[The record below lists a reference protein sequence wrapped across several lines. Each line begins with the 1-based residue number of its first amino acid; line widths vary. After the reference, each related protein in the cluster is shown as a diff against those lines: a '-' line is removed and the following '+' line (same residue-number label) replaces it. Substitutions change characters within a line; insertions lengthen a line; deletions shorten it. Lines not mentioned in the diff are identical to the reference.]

1 MEIIKAGNVKVP
13 NSLIIT
19 DFSHTTTDEELFDYL
34 KRCGS
39 IARIINV
46 SEPSSEFHIQVI
58 VEFRSG
64 EAFKTLEEI
73 LPLDRPSDANTE
85 IVHHVEALASVYSCE
100 RGTGITHTFL
110 SELGKTYWQVI

>member
-1 MEIIKAGNVKVP
+1 MEIIKAGNVNVP

-19 DFSHTTTDEELFDYL
+19 GFSHTTTDEELFDYL

-58 VEFRSG
+58 VELRSG

-85 IVHHVEALASVYSCE
+85 IVHHVEALVSVYSCE